1 MSMTPEERT
10 RRLRVMAQATELQS
24 AEPEFLGEPV
34 RLGPTIATPRT
45 FYSFGEER
53 NYAPKWAPVRPGADH
68 SHLKSAGSPT

>member
-24 AEPEFLGEPV
+24 AEPEQ
-34 RLGPTIATPRT
+34 RLCGSVPTIATPRT

-68 SHLKSAGSPT
+68 SHIPSGRPE

>member
-24 AEPEFLGEPV
+24 AEQFQPRTE
-34 RLGPTIATPRT
+34 PTIATPRT
-45 FYSFGEER
+45 FYSFGEAT

>member
-24 AEPEFLGEPV
+24 AEQIQPRTE
-34 RLGPTIATPRT
+34 PTIATPRT
-45 FYSFGEER
+45 FYSFGESTT
-53 NYAPKWAPVRPGADH
+53 YAPKWAPVRPGADH